1 SEQSGEDYYVLR
13 SDGLWTFSISAPYY
27 GEIPPELRQAVL
39 NATWTEVTEPNV
51 KYLGPRDIFSY
62 EDLAT
67 PAPANDK

>member
-1 SEQSGEDYYVLR
+1 MLR